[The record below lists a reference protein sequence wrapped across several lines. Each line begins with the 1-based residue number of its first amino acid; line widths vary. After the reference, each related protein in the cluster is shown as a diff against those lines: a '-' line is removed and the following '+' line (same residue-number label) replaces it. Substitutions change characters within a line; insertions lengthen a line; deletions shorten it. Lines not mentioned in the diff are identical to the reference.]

1 MLRQDRPHRVRR
13 PWCRVPQARERLEMR
28 GGSSVF
34 YTIVFAGIA
43 VLLVVAVIVQRS
55 RKK

>member
-1 MLRQDRPHRVRR
+1 M
-13 PWCRVPQARERLEMR
+13 PQARERLEMR